1 MGFCVKI
8 IKILIDGN
16 VMASDQP
23 KKTPSA
29 SPKKI
34 RKTWLIWAVLLAVLV
49 VLFLTFRPVADEELV
64 EDDGEVKVYEPVV
77 YDTATWQKAA
87 DTSSDI
93 EELKAQLGSTATT
106 EEALD
111 FHGKRATRYRFSAP
125 HESPFYVIES
135 QEFLEVVWYYAA
147 PTDDEATKAQSID
160 FAKRGYRMMS
170 MLDPNTGAHVVH
182 QILQGVAMGS
192 QRIGALGLEQADCQD
207 YRCQIILHK

>member
-1 MGFCVKI
+1 MT
-8 IKILIDGN
+8 
-16 VMASDQP
+16 SDQP
-23 KKTPSA
+23 TNNANIFS
-29 SPKKI
+29 KKI
-34 RKTWLIWAVLLAVLV
+34 RKTWLIWAIILAVFV
-49 VLFLTFRPVADEELV
+49 ILFLTFRPITKDDALV
-64 EDDGEVKVYEPVV
+64 KDDGEVKVYEPVV

-125 HESPFYVIES
+125 HEPPFYLIES
-135 QEFLEVVWYYAA
+135 ENFLEVVWYYAA
-147 PTDDEATKAQSID
+147 STDDEATKAQSLD

-182 QILQGVAMGS
+182 QILQGIAMGS
-192 QRIGALGLEQADCQD
+192 QRVGTLNLEQADCQD

>member
-1 MGFCVKI
+1 
-8 IKILIDGN
+8 
-16 VMASDQP
+16 MASNQP
-23 KKTPSA
+23 KKTPST

-34 RKTWLIWAVLLAVLV
+34 RKTWLIWAVLLAVLA

-111 FHGKRATRYRFSAP
+111 FHGKRATRYRFSTP
-125 HESPFYVIES
+125 YEPPFYLIES
-135 QEFLEVVWYYAA
+135 ENFLEVVWYYA
-147 PTDDEATKAQSID
+147 EATKAQSLD
-160 FAKRGYRMMS
+160 FAKRAYRMMS
-170 MLDPNTGAHVVH
+170 MLDQNTGAHVVH
-182 QILQGVAMGS
+182 QILHGIAMGS
-192 QRIGALGLEQADCQD
+192 QRIGAFNLEQADCQD
-207 YRCQIILHK
+207 YRCQIVLHK